1 MRNLVFNNCVTAI
14 RSGYT
19 WAWVY
24 QGISI
29 NNCQLGIDMSAGDS
43 TALGVGSITLIDSSI
58 TNTPVGIL
66 TGFTATSLPD
76 TANTLIIEN
85 VSLNNVP
92 VAVQE
97 VGGAT
102 LLAGGTLTITA
113 WGQGNQYTPNG
124 PERFQGPITPN
135 TRPESLLSG
144 SKYYTRSKP
153 QYETLPLSQFSSV
166 RSAGATGKPL
176 FSISDH
182 FFGPV
187 LMAMKYR
194 KRCDR

>member
-1 MRNLVFNNCVTAI
+1 
-14 RSGYT
+14 
-19 WAWVY
+19 
-24 QGISI
+24 
-29 NNCQLGIDMSAGDS
+29 MSAGDS

-144 SKYYTRSKP
+144 SNYYTRSKP